1 MKNQVKKV
9 ENIMLMILG
18 LSMTLIM
25 FINALGRYILGD
37 TFLWAEEVIRLLFA
51 WAMFIGIT
59 DLFITGGHIGFD
71 VVSNRNKTTRK
82 VCAVVAYAVLII
94 IGWNLMVYGA
104 GIISVI
110 GKIPLPATKLPGAMF
125 YIPGVIAGVVW
136 IFIGIWGIVKTL
148 RKQEKDRQE
157 E

>member
-1 MKNQVKKV
+1 MV
-9 ENIMLMILG
+9 LG
-18 LSMTLIM
+18 LSMTMIM
-25 FINALGRYILGD
+25 FVNALGRYILGD

-71 VVSNRNKTTRK
+71 VISNRNRTTKK
-82 VCAVVAYAVLII
+82 VCSAIAYTVLVI

-125 YIPGVIAGVVW
+125 YIPGVIAGAVW
-136 IFIGIWGIVKTL
+136 ILIGLYGIVKMF
-148 RKQEKDRQE
+148 RKHEIDGQEG
-157 E
+157 

>member
-1 MKNQVKKV
+1 MKRRVKKL
-9 ENIMLMILG
+9 ENLVLMVLG
-18 LSMTLIM
+18 LSMTMIM
-25 FINALGRYILGD
+25 FVNALGRYILGD

-71 VVSNRNKTTRK
+71 VISNRNRTTKK
-82 VCAVVAYAVLII
+82 VCSAIAYTVLVI

-125 YIPGVIAGVVW
+125 YIPGVIAGAVW
-136 IFIGIWGIVKTL
+136 ILIGLYGIVKMF
-148 RKQEKDRQE
+148 RKHEIDGQEG
-157 E
+157 

>member
-1 MKNQVKKV
+1 
-9 ENIMLMILG
+9 
-18 LSMTLIM
+18 MTMIM
-25 FINALGRYILGD
+25 FVNALGRYILGD

-71 VVSNRNKTTRK
+71 VISNRNRTTKK
-82 VCAVVAYAVLII
+82 VCSAIAYTVLVI

-125 YIPGVIAGVVW
+125 YIPGVIAGAVW
-136 IFIGIWGIVKTL
+136 ILIGLYGIVKMF
-148 RKQEKDRQE
+148 RKHEIDGQEG
-157 E
+157 